1 MLLPTCRAN
10 FLNVYNS
17 KKNNFF
23 KKRLAFTPKMCKLS
37 LTRRAANTKNIKIG
51 KADNSMKTGRIT
63 AKLRDAVPVCLMVEG
78 KEVKRY
84 KNIELPDSIKE
95 VELLDF
101 HFNVPADGKI
111 TFEIHYASG
120 VLPETF
126 PEPRAKV
133 TRAEKAA
140 AKAQK
145 KTMQEEA
152 VEAPAPEETALAIIP
167 EETPIM
173 QAAELEE
180 ATAEPETAE
189 DTKQAA
195 KSPEPAEEAETNQ
208 ETSTMEIS
216 YNVTGPRRKEL
227 ATAVGDFIGTAPVY
241 QKAPTYAFAIG
252 SYIIDRNGTLSGE
265 KNEELTEALAAQG
278 FTAA

>member
-1 MLLPTCRAN
+1 
-10 FLNVYNS
+10 
-17 KKNNFF
+17 
-23 KKRLAFTPKMCKLS
+23 
-37 LTRRAANTKNIKIG
+37 
-51 KADNSMKTGRIT
+51 MKTGRIT
-63 AKLRDAVPVCLMVEG
+63 AKLRDAVPVCLMVEDR
-78 KEVKRY
+78 EVKRY

-145 KTMQEEA
+145 AAMQEEA
-152 VEAPAPEETALAIIP
+152 ADTPTPED
-167 EETPIM
+167 
-173 QAAELEE
+173 
-180 ATAEPETAE
+180 TAE
-189 DTKQAA
+189 QATE
-195 KSPEPAEEAETNQ
+195 SPEPAEEAEANQ
-208 ETSTMEIS
+208 EAITMEIS

-241 QKAPTYAFAIG
+241 QKAPAYAFAIG
-252 SYIIDRNGTLSGE
+252 SYIIDRNGKLSGE
-265 KNEELTEALAAQG
+265 KNEALTEALAAQG

>member
-1 MLLPTCRAN
+1 
-10 FLNVYNS
+10 
-17 KKNNFF
+17 
-23 KKRLAFTPKMCKLS
+23 
-37 LTRRAANTKNIKIG
+37 
-51 KADNSMKTGRIT
+51 MKTGRIT

-133 TRAEKAA
+133 TRAEKGA

-145 KTMQEEA
+145 AAMQEEA
-152 VEAPAPEETALAIIP
+152 AEAPAPEKAELVIIQ
-167 EETPIM
+167 EEPPIM
-173 QAAELEE
+173 KAAEPEE
-180 ATAEPETAE
+180 ATAEPETTE
-189 DTKQAA
+189 DTAEQAA
-195 KSPEPAEEAETNQ
+195 ESPEPAEEANKDA
-208 ETSTMEIS
+208 STMEIS

-227 ATAVGDFIGTAPVY
+227 ATAVGDFIGTAP
-241 QKAPTYAFAIG
+241 I
-252 SYIIDRNGTLSGE
+252 
-265 KNEELTEALAAQG
+265 
-278 FTAA
+278 

>member
-1 MLLPTCRAN
+1 
-10 FLNVYNS
+10 
-17 KKNNFF
+17 
-23 KKRLAFTPKMCKLS
+23 
-37 LTRRAANTKNIKIG
+37 
-51 KADNSMKTGRIT
+51 MKTGRIT

-78 KEVKRY
+78 REVKRY

-145 KTMQEEA
+145 ATMQEDA
-152 VEAPAPEETALAIIP
+152 DEAPAPEKAELAII
-167 EETPIM
+167 
-173 QAAELEE
+173 
-180 ATAEPETAE
+180 
-189 DTKQAA
+189 
-195 KSPEPAEEAETNQ
+195 Q
-208 ETSTMEIS
+208 E
-216 YNVTGPRRKEL
+216 
-227 ATAVGDFIGTAPVY
+227 
-241 QKAPTYAFAIG
+241 APTYAFAIG
-252 SYIIDRNGTLSGE
+252 SYIIDRNGKLSGE
-265 KNEELTEALAAQG
+265 RNEELAEALAAQG

>member
-1 MLLPTCRAN
+1 
-10 FLNVYNS
+10 
-17 KKNNFF
+17 
-23 KKRLAFTPKMCKLS
+23 
-37 LTRRAANTKNIKIG
+37 
-51 KADNSMKTGRIT
+51 MKTGKIT

-84 KNIELPDSIKE
+84 KNIELPDMLKK
-95 VELLDF
+95 VEMADF

-111 TFEIHYASG
+111 TFEIHYAPG
-120 VLPETF
+120 VLPEVF

-140 AKAQK
+140 AKAK
-145 KTMQEEA
+145 AAAEPEATEEPM
-152 VEAPAPEETALAIIP
+152 VKEETALAIIP
-167 EETPIM
+167 ETPAEP
-173 QAAELEE
+173 QSGQAEEVTPVSEPAADTEEAAEETNNPTEDTE
-180 ATAEPETAE
+180 AAE
-189 DTKQAA
+189 DTNH
-195 KSPEPAEEAETNQ
+195 PAEDTEASKE
-208 ETSTMEIS
+208 SGTMEIS

-227 ATAVGDFIGTAPVY
+227 ATAVGNFIGAAPVY

-252 SYIIDRNGTLSGE
+252 SYTIDRNGKLSGE

>member
-1 MLLPTCRAN
+1 
-10 FLNVYNS
+10 
-17 KKNNFF
+17 
-23 KKRLAFTPKMCKLS
+23 
-37 LTRRAANTKNIKIG
+37 
-51 KADNSMKTGRIT
+51 
-63 AKLRDAVPVCLMVEG
+63 MVEG

-111 TFEIHYASG
+111 TFEIHYAPG

-145 KTMQEEA
+145 KALQEEA
-152 VEAPAPEETALAIIP
+152 AETPAPEETALAIIP

-173 QAAELEE
+173 QVAEPEE

-189 DTKQAA
+189 DTAEQAA
-195 KSPEPAEEAETNQ
+195 ESPEPAEEAEANQ
-208 ETSTMEIS
+208 EASTMEIS

-227 ATAVGDFIGTAPVY
+227 ATAIGEFIGMAPVY
-241 QKAPTYAFAIG
+241 MKAPTYGFAI
-252 SYIIDRNGTLSGE
+252 SNYILDRNGTLRGE
-265 KNEELTEALAAQG
+265 ENKELVEALAAQG

>member
-1 MLLPTCRAN
+1 
-10 FLNVYNS
+10 
-17 KKNNFF
+17 
-23 KKRLAFTPKMCKLS
+23 
-37 LTRRAANTKNIKIG
+37 
-51 KADNSMKTGRIT
+51 MKTGRIT

-145 KTMQEEA
+145 KAAQ
-152 VEAPAPEETALAIIP
+152 EETA
-167 EETPIM
+167 ETP
-173 QAAELEE
+173 AAE
-180 ATAEPETAE
+180 ETAE
-189 DTKQAA
+189 DTTEPTAE
-195 KSPEPAEEAETNQ
+195 SPETAEEAEANQ
-208 ETSTMEIS
+208 EASTMEIS

-227 ATAVGDFIGTAPVY
+227 ATAVGNFIGTAPVY

-252 SYIIDRNGTLSGE
+252 SYTIDRNGTLSGE
-265 KNEELTEALAAQG
+265 KNEELTEALVAQG

>member
-1 MLLPTCRAN
+1 
-10 FLNVYNS
+10 
-17 KKNNFF
+17 
-23 KKRLAFTPKMCKLS
+23 
-37 LTRRAANTKNIKIG
+37 
-51 KADNSMKTGRIT
+51 MKTGRIT

-78 KEVKRY
+78 REVKRY

-145 KTMQEEA
+145 KTTQEEA
-152 VEAPAPEETALAIIP
+152 AEAPAPEET
-167 EETPIM
+167 PIM
-173 QAAELEE
+173 QVAEPEE
-180 ATAEPETAE
+180 ATAERETAE
-189 DTKQAA
+189 DTAEQAA
-195 KSPEPAEEAETNQ
+195 ESPEPAEEAETNQ
-208 ETSTMEIS
+208 EAGTMEIS

-227 ATAVGDFIGTAPVY
+227 ATAVGDFIGASPVY

-252 SYIIDRNGTLSGE
+252 SYTIDRNGTLSGE

>member
-1 MLLPTCRAN
+1 
-10 FLNVYNS
+10 
-17 KKNNFF
+17 
-23 KKRLAFTPKMCKLS
+23 
-37 LTRRAANTKNIKIG
+37 
-51 KADNSMKTGRIT
+51 MKTGRIT

-78 KEVKRY
+78 TEVKRY

-111 TFEIHYASG
+111 TFEIQYASG
-120 VLPETF
+120 VLPEIF

-140 AKAQK
+140 AKVQRKAA
-145 KTMQEEA
+145 QEEA
-152 VEAPAPEETALAIIP
+152 AEAPAPEETAPTIIP
-167 EETPIM
+167 EEPPILK
-173 QAAELEE
+173 AAEPEE
-180 ATAEPETAE
+180 ATAEPETTE
-189 DTKQAA
+189 DTAEQTTEN
-195 KSPEPAEEAETNQ
+195 PEPAEEAQANKEA
-208 ETSTMEIS
+208 STMEIS

-227 ATAVGDFIGTAPVY
+227 ATAVGDFIGMAPVY

-252 SYIIDRNGTLSGE
+252 SYIIDRNGKLSGE

>member
-1 MLLPTCRAN
+1 
-10 FLNVYNS
+10 
-17 KKNNFF
+17 
-23 KKRLAFTPKMCKLS
+23 
-37 LTRRAANTKNIKIG
+37 
-51 KADNSMKTGRIT
+51 MKTGRIT

-145 KTMQEEA
+145 KAAQEEA
-152 VEAPAPEETALAIIP
+152 ADTPAPEETALAIIP
-167 EETPIM
+167 EEPQIM
-173 QAAELEE
+173 KTAEPEE
-180 ATAEPETAE
+180 NTAEPETAE
-189 DTKQAA
+189 DTPEQAT
-195 KSPEPAEEAETNQ
+195 KSPEPAGETEANKEA
-208 ETSTMEIS
+208 STMEIS

-227 ATAVGDFIGTAPVY
+227 ATAVGNFIGTAPVY

-252 SYIIDRNGTLSGE
+252 SYTIDCNGTLSGE

-278 FTAA
+278 VTAA

>member
-1 MLLPTCRAN
+1 MR
-10 FLNVYNS
+10 
-17 KKNNFF
+17 
-23 KKRLAFTPKMCKLS
+23 KLS
-37 LTRRAANTKNIKIG
+37 LTRQAANTKNIKIR

-145 KTMQEEA
+145 KAEQEETA
-152 VEAPAPEETALAIIP
+152 ETPAPDETALAIIP
-167 EETPIM
+167 EEPPIM
-173 QAAELEE
+173 QTAEPEE

-189 DTKQAA
+189 DTVEQAA
-195 KSPEPAEEAETNQ
+195 ESPEPAEAAEANQ
-208 ETSTMEIS
+208 EASTMKIS

-252 SYIIDRNGTLSGE
+252 SYIIDRNGKLSGE

>member
-1 MLLPTCRAN
+1 
-10 FLNVYNS
+10 
-17 KKNNFF
+17 
-23 KKRLAFTPKMCKLS
+23 
-37 LTRRAANTKNIKIG
+37 
-51 KADNSMKTGRIT
+51 MKTGRIT

-145 KTMQEEA
+145 KAAQ
-152 VEAPAPEETALAIIP
+152 EETAETPAA
-167 EETPIM
+167 EET
-173 QAAELEE
+173 AADTTEP
-180 ATAEPETAE
+180 TAESPETAE
-189 DTKQAA
+189 
-195 KSPEPAEEAETNQ
+195 EAEANQ
-208 ETSTMEIS
+208 EASTMEIS

-252 SYIIDRNGTLSGE
+252 SYIIDRNGKLSGE
-265 KNEELTEALAAQG
+265 KNEELTVALAAQG

>member
-1 MLLPTCRAN
+1 MR
-10 FLNVYNS
+10 
-17 KKNNFF
+17 
-23 KKRLAFTPKMCKLS
+23 KLS
-37 LTRRAANTKNIKIG
+37 LTRQAANSKNIKIR
-51 KADNSMKTGRIT
+51 KA
-63 AKLRDAVPVCLMVEG
+63 
-78 KEVKRY
+78 
-84 KNIELPDSIKE
+84 DSIKE

-101 HFNVPADGKI
+101 HFNIPADGKI

-145 KTMQEEA
+145 KALQEEA
-152 VEAPAPEETALAIIP
+152 AETPAPEETALAIIP
-167 EETPIM
+167 EEPHIM
-173 QAAELEE
+173 KTAEPEE

-189 DTKQAA
+189 DTPEQATE
-195 KSPEPAEEAETNQ
+195 SPKPAEEAEANK
-208 ETSTMEIS
+208 EASTMEIS

-227 ATAVGDFIGTAPVY
+227 ATAVGDFIGAAPVY

-265 KNEELTEALAAQG
+265 KNKELTEALAAQG

>member
-1 MLLPTCRAN
+1 
-10 FLNVYNS
+10 
-17 KKNNFF
+17 
-23 KKRLAFTPKMCKLS
+23 
-37 LTRRAANTKNIKIG
+37 
-51 KADNSMKTGRIT
+51 MKTGRIT
-63 AKLRDAVPVCLMVEG
+63 AKLRDAVQVCLMVEG

-101 HFNVPADGKI
+101 HFDVPADGKI

-145 KTMQEEA
+145 KALQEEA
-152 VEAPAPEETALAIIP
+152 AEAPEESALTIIP
-167 EETPIM
+167 EEPPIM
-173 QAAELEE
+173 QAAEPEE
-180 ATAEPETAE
+180 TTEEPETAE
-189 DTKQAA
+189 DTAEQVDE
-195 KSPEPAEEAETNQ
+195 SPEPAEEAEANQ
-208 ETSTMEIS
+208 EASTMEIS

-227 ATAVGDFIGTAPVY
+227 ATAVGNFIGTAPVY

-252 SYIIDRNGTLSGE
+252 SYIIDRNGKLSGE

>member
-1 MLLPTCRAN
+1 MR
-10 FLNVYNS
+10 
-17 KKNNFF
+17 
-23 KKRLAFTPKMCKLS
+23 KLS
-37 LTRRAANTKNIKIG
+37 LTRQAANSKNIKIR
-51 KADNSMKTGRIT
+51 KT
-63 AKLRDAVPVCLMVEG
+63 
-78 KEVKRY
+78 
-84 KNIELPDSIKE
+84 DSIKE

-111 TFEIHYASG
+111 TFEIHCASG

-145 KTMQEEA
+145 KAAQEEA
-152 VEAPAPEETALAIIP
+152 AYTPAPEETALAIIP
-167 EETPIM
+167 EGPQIM
-173 QAAELEE
+173 KTAEPEE
-180 ATAEPETAE
+180 NTTEPETAE
-189 DTKQAA
+189 DTPEQAA
-195 KSPEPAEEAETNQ
+195 
-208 ETSTMEIS
+208 
-216 YNVTGPRRKEL
+216 
-227 ATAVGDFIGTAPVY
+227 AVGDFIGTIPVY

-265 KNEELTEALAAQG
+265 KNEGLTETLAAQG